1 MLKIVQKQYWQRL
14 LALYLCSILLFW
26 NLTPAIARAD
36 VQPKTPTGSIQPY
49 LQQVLSEISEF
60 RLNNGMKF
68 IILENHEAPTVSFVT
83 YADVG
88 GANETPGKTGAAHY
102 LEHLAFK
109 GTKKIGTV
117 NYQQEKA
124 LLELADRLFDE
135 IKAAEKAGQKQKA
148 AQLKAE
154 FSKADDEAKQLAKQ
168 NEFGQ
173 IVETA
178 GGVGLNASTSSDS
191 TTYFYS
197 FPSNKLELW
206 MSLESERFLEP
217 VFREFYKEREVII
230 EERRMRTDNSPMGKL
245 LEMFLGEAFDVHP
258 YQYPVIGYE
267 ADIRNIERK
276 DIQKFFQTYYTP
288 SSLTFALVGD
298 VNPQQVKQ
306 LAEVYFGRYQSG
318 SKPPHVTAVE
328 PPQTKMKEV
337 TLKYPS
343 EPIYLEGYHMPE
355 LKNPEYPIYEVISAL
370 LSYGR
375 TSRLYRSLVEQKQV
389 ALAAEGFASFPGDKY
404 ANLLVVYALSARD
417 RTLDELAQS
426 IDTELERLKSEPVSA
441 VELDRVKTQLKA
453 ELVRSLDSNLGMANL
468 LAEYEA
474 KTGDW
479 RNVFKELDAIEAVTP
494 ADIQRI
500 AKATFIPTNRTIAR
514 LISTEK

>member
-1 MLKIVQKQYWQRL
+1 
-14 LALYLCSILLFW
+14 
-26 NLTPAIARAD
+26 
-36 VQPKTPTGSIQPY
+36 
-49 LQQVLSEISEF
+49 
-60 RLNNGMKF
+60 
-68 IILENHEAPTVSFVT
+68 
-83 YADVG
+83 
-88 GANETPGKTGAAHY
+88 
-102 LEHLAFK
+102 
-109 GTKKIGTV
+109 
-117 NYQQEKA
+117 
-124 LLELADRLFDE
+124 
-135 IKAAEKAGQKQKA
+135 
-148 AQLKAE
+148 
-154 FSKADDEAKQLAKQ
+154 
-168 NEFGQ
+168 
-173 IVETA
+173 
-178 GGVGLNASTSSDS
+178 
-191 TTYFYS
+191 
-197 FPSNKLELW
+197 
-206 MSLESERFLEP
+206 
-217 VFREFYKEREVII
+217 
-230 EERRMRTDNSPMGKL
+230 
-245 LEMFLGEAFDVHP
+245 
-258 YQYPVIGYE
+258 
-267 ADIRNIERK
+267 
-276 DIQKFFQTYYTP
+276 
-288 SSLTFALVGD
+288 
-298 VNPQQVKQ
+298 
-306 LAEVYFGRYQSG
+306 
-318 SKPPHVTAVE
+318 
-328 PPQTKMKEV
+328 
-337 TLKYPS
+337 
-343 EPIYLEGYHMPE
+343 MPE